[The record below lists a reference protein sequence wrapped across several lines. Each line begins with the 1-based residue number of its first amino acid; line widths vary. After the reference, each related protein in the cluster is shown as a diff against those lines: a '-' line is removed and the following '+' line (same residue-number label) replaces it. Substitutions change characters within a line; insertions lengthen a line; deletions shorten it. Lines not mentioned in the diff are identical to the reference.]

1 MDFGWNRRI
10 LPPINISREYMRKF
24 SKKYISKSTG
34 SIFLL
39 LFCLVEIFDRKTYHF
54 LIWIH
59 LPVEDY
65 SKTCHQLMLLLAQ
78 TRYKVSVA
86 VRTYGESSD
95 AEARSTF
102 TVWFIHLCVIRATW
116 LCLACF
122 SEHFFISFFMILK
135 SKSISTIHP
144 FPHSFVLSSRSHIFF
159 QHGYKSLL
167 TFLIVSFL
175 CAGNYAY
182 KNKMI
187 DAGAS
192 L

>member
-1 MDFGWNRRI
+1 MEGSS
-10 LPPINISREYMRKF
+10 LQ
-24 SKKYISKSTG
+24 STFQG
-34 SIFLL
+34 NTWENLAKNTSLNQQVLYFYYYSVLLRFLTERFFL
-39 LFCLVEIFDRKTYHF
+39 F

-122 SEHFFISFFMILK
+122 SEHFFISFFMILI
-135 SKSISTIHP
+135 SKSMSAIHL
-144 FPHSFVLSSRSHIFF
+144 FPHSFLLSSRSL
-159 QHGYKSLL
+159 SSWL
-167 TFLIVSFL
+167 
-175 CAGNYAY
+175 
-182 KNKMI
+182 
-187 DAGAS
+187 
-192 L
+192 